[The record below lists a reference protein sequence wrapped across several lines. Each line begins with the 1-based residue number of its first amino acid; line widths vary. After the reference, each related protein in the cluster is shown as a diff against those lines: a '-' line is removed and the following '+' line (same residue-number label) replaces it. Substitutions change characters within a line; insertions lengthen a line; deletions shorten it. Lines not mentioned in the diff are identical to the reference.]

1 MLHFLYL
8 GLNFMTKTLK
18 LIILVVSTTL
28 VLGACSSTAN
38 KPTLVKEKDDLV
50 TRVFNPYRPDLVQGN
65 VISKDLLESIRPGM
79 SKDQVKAILGT
90 PLLNDIFHVN
100 RWDYVFVYR
109 KGDSK
114 DMQQRRVT
122 LTFEGTKLAKID
134 ADNLPNE
141 KDLILEIDAIRN
153 DLRKADR

>member
-50 TRVFNPYRPDLVQGN
+50 TRVFNPYRPDIVQGN

-100 RWDYVFVYR
+100 RWDYVFLYR

-134 ADNLPNE
+134 ADALPNE